1 MMGKKVKVLEIHA
14 DIDDT
19 GVSIGMGFMEDFME
33 HPVNVRASILIGIMG
48 AFDDFMRDHGS
59 DMLADAHEDTVVR
72 EAEEEAAAFLKRCV
86 QNQGGRMH

>member
-1 MMGKKVKVLEIHA
+1 MAKKMKVLEIHA
-14 DIDDT
+14 DIDGT

-33 HPVNVRASILIGIMG
+33 QPVHIRASILVGIMG
-48 AFDDFMRDHGS
+48 TFDDFMRDHGS

-86 QNQGGRMH
+86 QNHGGRMH